1 MAKYVV
7 EDLTDLELPEDEAQ
21 TFERQIAQ
29 ADRDVEE
36 ARVNFRWGSKQV
48 AVIKKA
54 ADLAGVPY
62 QTYMKTVLFRQALA
76 DLAEAKALGV
86 S

>member
-1 MAKYVV
+1 MAKYVI
-7 EDLTDLELPEDEAQ
+7 EDLTDIELPDDEAQ
-21 TFERQIAQ
+21 AFERQIAQ
-29 ADRDVEE
+29 ADREVEE

-76 DLAEAKALGV
+76 DLAEAKSLGV